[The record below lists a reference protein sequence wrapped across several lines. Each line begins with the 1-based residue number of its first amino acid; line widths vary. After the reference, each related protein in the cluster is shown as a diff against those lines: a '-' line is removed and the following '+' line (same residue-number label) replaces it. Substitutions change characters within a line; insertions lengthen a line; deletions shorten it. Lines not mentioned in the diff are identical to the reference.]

1 MNTMGSAVAPHVI
14 RLGAPAGLG
23 VGHGPLILQ
32 RSDDDF
38 ITAVLEELRTP
49 SGRTRLM
56 ATRAAA
62 RTPQQELKLFQPM
75 QRQHH
80 LLLLRA
86 WCDEPG
92 SPRIDPARVD
102 GAGLVVRRVRRGG
115 RAVHEGWMR
124 SHGEARGWLP
134 LQRIGGP
141 TLEPDAQRRL
151 LLGRTGV
158 DDIDHALIALDAQH
172 EDSTL
177 DENVVPLFVAPPDV
191 CRATGQTLFY
201 GLVPTIS
208 GDRAPVA
215 NAFDEDGRF
224 GPDSS
229 DFRAHLVQAL
239 RGEHMDFALPG
250 EPLHPTWAE
259 AAEYATDTKPAG
271 LSNELWGRLRPGG
284 ADRLTLQRL
293 LRLLRQLVIECDAI
307 DGQHATAQVV
317 RAQLAAITL
326 PLPLREGESVARST
340 TAEAFVRAAAKVL
353 IERDPAAPR
362 PEMPTHWP
370 ALGAVQAQTLRRAL
384 HAALAQRFVQLNPS
398 PGRFDDSSARYV
410 VRAFVRLKPDCG
422 CPARTVWSAESEP
435 FAIAAWYEAAGAP
448 AARIDLP
455 DLTDRNLLKSLKS
468 NVSFAV
474 PPALQGLL
482 AGNPK
487 DLMEGKG
494 GGTPLGIGWICSFSI
509 PVITFCAFIVLSIFL
524 GLFDLIFRWLAFIK
538 ICLPFPKRGDS

>member
-1 MNTMGSAVAPHVI
+1 MDMIVAPHVI
-14 RLGAPAGLG
+14 RLGAPRGTGTGTA
-23 VGHGPLILQ
+23 PLILQ

-38 ITAVLEELRTP
+38 ITAVLEELRSAP
-49 SGRTRLM
+49 GRTRLL
-56 ATRAAA
+56 ASRASA
-62 RTPQQELKLFQPM
+62 RNAQQVLKLFQPI

-92 SPRIDPARVD
+92 EPRLDPARVES
-102 GAGLVVRRVRRGG
+102 AGLVVRRVRRGG
-115 RAVHEGWMR
+115 QAVHEGWMR
-124 SHGEARGWLP
+124 SRGDARGWLS

-141 TLEPDAQRRL
+141 AHEPDAQRRL

-158 DDIDHALIALDAQH
+158 ADVDQALIALDAQR
-172 EDSTL
+172 EDSAL
-177 DENVVPLFVAPPDV
+177 DEHVVPLFVAPPDV
-191 CRATGQTLFY
+191 CEATGQTLFY

-224 GPDSS
+224 GPESN
-229 DFRAHLVQAL
+229 DFRQHLVQAL
-239 RGEHMDFALPG
+239 RGERMDLALAG
-250 EPLHPTWAE
+250 DSVQAAWAE
-259 AAEYATDTKPAG
+259 AAEIATDTKPAG
-271 LSNELWGRLRPGG
+271 LGNDHWSRLRPGG
-284 ADRLTLQRL
+284 ADRTAMQRL

-307 DGQHATAQVV
+307 DGTHATAQAL
-317 RAQLAAITL
+317 RAQLAAIAL
-326 PLPLREGESVARST
+326 PLKLRNGETVARST
-340 TAEAFVRAAAKVL
+340 SAEAFVRAAARVL
-353 IERDPAAPR
+353 VERDANAPR

-370 ALGAVQAQTLRRAL
+370 ALGSVQAQALRRAL
-384 HAALAQRFVQLNPS
+384 HAALAQRFQQLNAA
-398 PGRFDDSSARYV
+398 PGRFDDASARYV
-410 VRAFVRLKPDCG
+410 VRSFVRLKPECG

-435 FAIAAWYEAAGAP
+435 FVIAPWYEAAGAP
-448 AARIDLP
+448 PTRIDLP
-455 DLTDRNLLKSLKS
+455 DLSDRNLLKSLKP

-482 AGNPK
+482 AGSPK

-494 GGTPLGIGWICSFSI
+494 GGAPLGIGWICSFSI

-538 ICLPFPKRGDS
+538 ICLPYPKKGDS

>member
-1 MNTMGSAVAPHVI
+1 MDSSVASSPHVI

-23 VGHGPLILQ
+23 AGAAPLILQ

-38 ITAVLEELRTP
+38 ITAVLDELRSP
-49 SGRTRLM
+49 QGRTRLL
-56 ATRAAA
+56 ASRANA
-62 RTPQQELKLFQPM
+62 RAGQVLKLFQPV

-92 SPRIDPARVD
+92 TPRIDPSRVES
-102 GAGLVVRRVRRGG
+102 AGLVVRRVRRGAQ
-115 RAVHEGWMR
+115 AVHEGWMR
-124 SHGEARGWLP
+124 SRGEARGWLS

-141 TLEPDAQRRL
+141 AHEPDAQRRL

-158 DDIDHALIALDAQH
+158 ADVDQALIALDAQR
-172 EDSTL
+172 EDSAL
-177 DENVVPLFVAPPDV
+177 NEHVLPLFVAPPDV
-191 CRATGQTLFY
+191 CQATGQTLFY

-208 GDRAPVA
+208 GERAPGA
-215 NAFDEDGRF
+215 APFDEDGRF

-229 DFRAHLVQAL
+229 DFRQHLVQAL
-239 RGEHMDFALPG
+239 RGEHMDFALAG
-250 EPLHPTWAE
+250 ESVQTAWAE
-259 AAEYATDTKPAG
+259 AAEIATDSKPAG
-271 LSNELWGRLRPGG
+271 LSSEHWNRLRPGG
-284 ADRLTLQRL
+284 AHRTAMQRL

-307 DGQHATAQVV
+307 DGTHATAQAL

-326 PLPLREGESVARST
+326 PLPQREGETTARSSS
-340 TAEAFVRAAAKVL
+340 AEAFVRAAARVL
-353 IERDPAAPR
+353 VERDPNAPR

-370 ALGAVQAQTLRRAL
+370 ALGSVQAQALRRAL
-384 HAALAQRFVQLNPS
+384 HAALAQRFAQLNAA
-398 PGRFDDSSARYV
+398 PGRFDDASARYV
-410 VRAFVRLKPDCG
+410 LRCFVRLKPECG

-435 FAIAAWYEAAGAP
+435 FVIAPWYEAAGAP
-448 AARIDLP
+448 PARIDLP
-455 DLTDRNLLKSLKS
+455 DLSDRNLLKSLKP

-538 ICLPFPKRGDS
+538 ICLPFPKKGDS